1 MSEERESRLLTAQEA
16 ARYLR
21 ISLFTLNKI
30 EREGLLLP
38 YRTPGGHR
46 RYSIEMLNEYLEK
59 TRRPPRRRKQAA
71 ASPTDEAKPQSG
83 TE

>member
-1 MSEERESRLLTAQEA
+1 MRQALEQMEPRLLTAKEA

-30 EREGLLLP
+30 EKAGLIQP

-46 RYSIEMLNEYLEK
+46 RYSIEMLQAYLEK
-59 TRRPPRRRKQAA
+59 SREQPAHHNGKDREDPN
-71 ASPTDEAKPQSG
+71 G
-83 TE
+83 